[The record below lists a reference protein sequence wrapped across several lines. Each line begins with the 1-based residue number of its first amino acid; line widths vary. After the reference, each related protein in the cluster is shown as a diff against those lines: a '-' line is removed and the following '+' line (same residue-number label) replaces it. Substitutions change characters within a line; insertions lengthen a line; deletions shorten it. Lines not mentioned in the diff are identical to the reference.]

1 MTFICILVPSPSTA
15 RESSVAQGG
24 DEQPWLEPAFVLP
37 MALLQCAS
45 AQAGTFSQDEDDREV
60 EDYQPMPIP
69 TLL

>member
-45 AQAGTFSQDEDDREV
+45 AQAGTFS
-60 EDYQPMPIP
+60 
-69 TLL
+69 